1 MSAISSGP
9 DGPDDAM
16 EAMASSRPG
25 LWGRGRLL
33 VLERERRGAQ
43 AMLTLIRLGGL

>member
-1 MSAISSGP
+1 MRLHT
-9 DGPDDAM
+9 AM